1 MTNFLGSDDFFAAF
15 DSTPNVGAQKNAQ
28 PAPNQQMVNDNAFSS
43 SSPDGNNNNNNP
55 FPQQQRTTKS
65 GKPRTNSLMLS
76 TSSELSESGSPRK
89 NRTGSNHLTST
100 QMMESSKF
108 SSDNSDVEAI
118 LAGVASGKEGRKI
131 AESGRG
137 VVEGKLLAR

>member
-1 MTNFLGSDDFFAAF
+1 
-15 DSTPNVGAQKNAQ
+15 
-28 PAPNQQMVNDNAFSS
+28 
-43 SSPDGNNNNNNP
+43 
-55 FPQQQRTTKS
+55 
-65 GKPRTNSLMLS
+65 
-76 TSSELSESGSPRK
+76 
-89 NRTGSNHLTST
+89 
-100 QMMESSKF
+100 MMESSKF